1 MYDIILA
8 SKSPRRSELLN
19 QIGIRFKVMVSE
31 KDEIVTSSIPG
42 EVVKELSLQ
51 KATDVRDMYVN
62 QNHCH
67 QYIIIG
73 ADTVVAVDDKILG
86 KPKDDQDALLML
98 TALSGRA
105 HAVYTGVTLII
116 NDGIDVKIETFYVKT
131 DVYMYDNSKEELI
144 DYIAT
149 GEGKDKAGSYGI
161 QGIGARLVEKI
172 EGDYNNVVGLPVSAI
187 YNRIKDLVKL

>member
-19 QIGIRFKVMVSE
+19 QIGIKFKVMVSE
-31 KDEIVTSSIPG
+31 KDEIVTSSIPD

-51 KATDVRDMYVN
+51 KATDVRDMYIG
-62 QNHCH
+62 QEHSDK
-67 QYIIIG
+67 YIIIG
-73 ADTVVAVDDKILG
+73 ADTVVAIDDKILG
-86 KPKDDQDALLML
+86 KPKDNEDALNML

-105 HAVYTGVTLII
+105 HGVYTGVTLII
-116 NDGIDVKIETFYVKT
+116 NDGRCEQVDTFFVKT
-131 DVYMYDNSKEELI
+131 NVYMYDNCKDELL

-149 GEGKDKAGSYGI
+149 GEGRDKAGSYGI

-187 YNRIKDLVKL
+187 YNRIKDLNI